1 MMVHPVRSTPGCG
14 LAAGWLRIVVVVS
27 PLLAPLAARA
37 QGTAVPPLAP
47 PHPRPPAVSF
57 PPGPPAE
64 RPAAFALADV
74 GTQAVPG
81 DDWVGDTVRSTA
93 APKGL
98 PELEAM
104 QRADTLFRDAR
115 RALLEEQYDR
125 AATLFRQLRLR
136 HPATPQGQMAAY
148 WEAFA
153 LQRQGGVANLQA
165 AQSLL
170 KAMPSPQHAAVE
182 AMGQGRPS
190 TAQASGGTLRGQST
204 VTLTAGVST
213 GDAQAL
219 QGRITTAQARAGD
232 REAEGVLLATANSAA
247 SDPGCPSASEDERI
261 AALQGVAQLA
271 PDTALRIL
279 TRVLK
284 RREPCTQQLRR
295 TAVFLLGASG
305 RADWGRALLPVVN
318 GDPDL
323 EVRKQAVLFLANAL
337 PEESAPALLELALT
351 ADDEGMRRAATRG
364 LAHAR
369 RPQDAAARLAQ
380 LYDQSSS
387 SGVRRDVLMLLGD
400 LPAKAGV
407 EKLMA
412 VVRTEKNSML
422 RRMAVEQLVRT
433 KDPRALA
440 LLEEILNR

>member
-64 RPAAFALADV
+64 RPTAFALADV

-98 PELEAM
+98 PELDAM
-104 QRADTLFRDAR
+104 ARADTLFRDAR

-170 KAMPSPQHAAVE
+170 KAFPSPQHAAVE

-380 LYDQSSS
+380 LYDQST
-387 SGVRRDVLMLLGD
+387 LPFFTLLVSQKD
-400 LPAKAGV
+400 L
-407 EKLMA
+407 
-412 VVRTEKNSML
+412 
-422 RRMAVEQLVRT
+422 
-433 KDPRALA
+433 
-440 LLEEILNR
+440 

>member
-14 LAAGWLRIVVVVS
+14 LAAGWLRIVVVLS

-412 VVRTEKNSML
+412 VVRT
-422 RRMAVEQLVRT
+422 